1 MLETR
6 AAPSKASCP
15 GAPDSAGKLS
25 AHTANILSEVIDLD
39 YEEIRK
45 RLEEAYRLSPDAES
59 YLRQVLIIWAEF
71 GLIQGEWSCNLAEA
85 G

>member
-1 MLETR
+1 M
-6 AAPSKASCP
+6 
-15 GAPDSAGKLS
+15 
-25 AHTANILSEVIDLD
+25 D

-59 YLRQVLIIWAEF
+59 YLRQVLIIWAEY